1 MLTKPLREGRP
12 RRYRDVPGV
21 GFTEIDPI
29 DESTAAAL
37 DRIADATYANESR
50 YFDLLRE
57 ILEGATPDAA
67 ELGRLKA
74 ALGKSDTDL
83 ESDLQDRAAMLAD
96 EKESAR
102 VTDEQDSIMRKIAE
116 QERLIEEAR
125 VEEQRSC
132 QRYNELDA
140 EIRAAHAKVA
150 VQEKAEQSKVLA
162 ANRASI
168 AAVENAKAE
177 IHQLQAR
184 LDNTRPGVD
193 HVASLRSRRGLAK
206 QREDDADH
214 ARAMAPYIGNLPD
227 ELPGDMLSS
236 IVSPPPANGPPVS
249 DVCGR
254 GVRLGQ
260 IDGQEVVV
268 AVGKLG

>member
-12 RRYRDVPGV
+12 RRWRDVPGV
-21 GFTEIDPI
+21 GLQEVNPV
-29 DESTAAAL
+29 DEATAAAL
-37 DRIADATYANESR
+37 ERIADAKYRNEER

-57 ILEGATPDAA
+57 ILEGATPDAT

-74 ALGKSDTDL
+74 ALGKSDTDV
-83 ESDLQDRAAMLAD
+83 ESDLHDRAAILAD
-96 EKESAR
+96 DKELAR
-102 VTDEQDSIMRKIAE
+102 VSAERTDLQRQIAE
-116 QERLIEEAR
+116 QERLIEQAR
-125 VEEQRSC
+125 IEEQRSC

-140 EIRAAHAKVA
+140 EIRAAHAQVA
-150 VQEKAEQSKVLA
+150 IDEKAEQSTVLA
-162 ANRASI
+162 VNRAAI
-168 AAVENAKAE
+168 ATVENAKAA
-177 IHQLQAR
+177 IHGLQAA
-184 LDNTRPGVD
+184 LDNLQPGVN
-193 HVASLRSRRGLAK
+193 HVAALRSRRGAAK
-206 QREDDADH
+206 QRKDDADH

-236 IVSPPPANGPPVS
+236 IVSPRPPAGPPVS

-260 IDGQEVVV
+260 IDGKEVTV

>member
-1 MLTKPLREGRP
+1 MLTKPTRQGRP

-21 GFTEIDPI
+21 GLEEVNPV
-29 DESTAAAL
+29 DETTAAAL
-37 DRIADATYANESR
+37 DRIADATYANELR

-74 ALGKSDTDL
+74 ALSKSDADV
-83 ESDLQDRAAMLAD
+83 ESDLQDRAALLAD

-150 VQEKAEQSKVLA
+150 VQEKAEQSKALA

-184 LDNTRPGVD
+184 LDNTRPSVD

-236 IVSPPPANGPPVS
+236 IVSPPPANDPPVQ
-249 DVCGR
+249 
-254 GVRLGQ
+254 RLDRPISLGTL
-260 IDGQEVVV
+260 DGERVEVHI
-268 AVGKLG
+268 GKLA

>member
-1 MLTKPLREGRP
+1 MLTKPVREGRS
-12 RRYRDVPGV
+12 RRWRDVPGV
-21 GFTEIDPI
+21 GLQEVNPV
-29 DESTAAAL
+29 DEMTAAAL
-37 DRIADATYANESR
+37 GRIADATYANELR

-57 ILEGATPDAA
+57 ILDGQTPDAA

-83 ESDLQDRAAMLAD
+83 ESDLQDRAAILAD

-162 ANRASI
+162 ANRASHRRCRKCQGRDSPTASPAGQH
-168 AAVENAKAE
+168 AA
-177 IHQLQAR
+177 
-184 LDNTRPGVD
+184 GC
-193 HVASLRSRRGLAK
+193 RSRRVTAK
-206 QREDDADH
+206 
-214 ARAMAPYIGNLPD
+214 
-227 ELPGDMLSS
+227 
-236 IVSPPPANGPPVS
+236 SPWLGEATRRRCRPCPRNGTVYRQS
-249 DVCGR
+249 AG
-254 GVRLGQ
+254 
-260 IDGQEVVV
+260 
-268 AVGKLG
+268 

>member
-1 MLTKPLREGRP
+1 MLTKPYVKADPAAIVMCPVSALP
-12 RRYRDVPGV
+12 RLTRSTR
-21 GFTEIDPI
+21 
-29 DESTAAAL
+29 STAAAL

-74 ALGKSDTDL
+74 ALSKSDADL
-83 ESDLQDRAAMLAD
+83 ESDLQDRAALLAD

-150 VQEKAEQSKVLA
+150 VQEKAEQSKALA

-184 LDNTRPGVD
+184 LDNTRPSVD